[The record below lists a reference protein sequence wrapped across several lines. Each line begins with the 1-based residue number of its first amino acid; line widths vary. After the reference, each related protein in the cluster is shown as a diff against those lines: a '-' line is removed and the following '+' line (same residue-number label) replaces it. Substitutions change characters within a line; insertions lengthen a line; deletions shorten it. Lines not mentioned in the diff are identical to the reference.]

1 MTDKMKEAINLLQKE
16 EFYLCKTNGKSV
28 WLSYNLG
35 VSIHTKTMKAL
46 ENRGIVKTTLSI
58 NKNAESM
65 AILNKYWYT
74 FRSRNQLLLFYF
86 AELETI
92 MPLIYEIEHEKR
104 PQTRSFPIKKRS
116 LNNMN
121 EKCNHNELG
130 HYDC

>member
-35 VSIHTKTMKAL
+35 ISIHTKTMKAL

-65 AILNKYWYT
+65 AILNKYW
-74 FRSRNQLLLFYF
+74 
-86 AELETI
+86 
-92 MPLIYEIEHEKR
+92 
-104 PQTRSFPIKKRS
+104 
-116 LNNMN
+116 
-121 EKCNHNELG
+121 
-130 HYDC
+130 